1 MEKSGTDEIES
12 KIFSFLFDADGD
24 GKISFEEVL
33 QSTGFMET
41 DGKYAVTYHSTFS
54 RHDLDMDVQA
64 KLFFELVDK
73 DGNGHISKVK
83 ITDCVVNI
91 LRNIIKYKRAISD

>member
-1 MEKSGTDEIES
+1 LEKSGTDEIES

-41 DGKYAVTYHSTFS
+41 DGKYLNLKNLNSRMVEKLTFT
-54 RHDLDMDVQA
+54 M
-64 KLFFELVDK
+64 
-73 DGNGHISKVK
+73 
-83 ITDCVVNI
+83 
-91 LRNIIKYKRAISD
+91 

>member
-1 MEKSGTDEIES
+1 
-12 KIFSFLFDADGD
+12 
-24 GKISFEEVL
+24 
-33 QSTGFMET
+33 
-41 DGKYAVTYHSTFS
+41 
-54 RHDLDMDVQA
+54 MDVQA